1 MKRFLIISMVIV
13 FSVIGVCSSHSEEL
27 TAEEKADIV
36 KLFEL
41 TGVRKTSELIANQV
55 SQQILLLIHQ
65 KNPSL
70 PAKTLNIVREEMA
83 KIFSE
88 LTTQKG
94 GLSDLLVEIYHRHLD
109 DKEIRGLIAF
119 YETPLG
125 KKLIE
130 VTPAISQESVAAGM
144 AWGQRMAPI
153 LNQRITDRLKKEGIN
168 IQI

>member
-1 MKRFLIISMVIV
+1 
-13 FSVIGVCSSHSEEL
+13 
-27 TAEEKADIV
+27 
-36 KLFEL
+36 
-41 TGVRKTSELIANQV
+41 
-55 SQQILLLIHQ
+55 
-65 KNPSL
+65 
-70 PAKTLNIVREEMA
+70 
-83 KIFSE
+83 
-88 LTTQKG
+88 
-94 GLSDLLVEIYHRHLD
+94 VEIYHRHLD